1 MPRILSCLVYEHNL
15 WLVLLAAM
23 VCVCGAFTGFGLFVR
38 AQKANRLQAYG
49 WYFLSSVALGGSIW
63 CTHFIAMMAYK
74 SPALIELEP
83 VLTCLSLWVAMIGT
97 GLGLLLAGHWRAK
110 QAPWIGGAVV
120 GLSIAAMHYT
130 GMLAY
135 RVKGMV
141 IWDQPHILASIIM
154 SMAFSMGALIM
165 ARRDMAER
173 TRLFASGIF
182 VLAVVS
188 LHFTGMAAF
197 KVQVLDLP
205 HTMTNADAL
214 TSLALAVAM
223 MGMMIVGTGLVTYLI
238 DNQNQSESIAKLREM
253 AITDVLTGLP
263 NRAGLSS
270 WAVHELARVRSE
282 GDHLAVVVID
292 LDHFKEINDV
302 HGHRAGDMVLKTIS
316 RRFGAML
323 KRGEL
328 MARLG
333 GDEFA
338 ALCRYRF
345 QEDLIDFL
353 ERLQA
358 ALNQDIA
365 YETSLLKSGGSLG
378 VASYP
383 VDGEDLDTLLKNAD
397 LAMYRAKTS
406 HLQKICYYEP
416 TMDEK
421 VRERRALAADLRDA
435 ITHNQL
441 QVYYQVQTS
450 LGTGEITGY
459 EALVRW
465 KHPVRGFVPPM
476 EFIPLAEETGMIFE
490 LGEWVLRQACAH
502 AATWPEAIKVAVNLS
517 PVQVVNADLPVL
529 VHQILINTGLSPSRL
544 ELELTESTII
554 NDKVRSLHVLRRI
567 KALGVTIALDDF
579 GTGYSS
585 LATLRTFPFD
595 KIKLD
600 RTFMSEIET
609 SLQAKAIIRAVLALG
624 KSLGVP
630 VLAEGI
636 ETPEQMAIL
645 SAEGCDEGQGYFLGR
660 PQPHDLLGRDGVL
673 RIDGPASIDAP
684 PNISAA

>member
-141 IWDQPHILASIIM
+141 IWDQPHILASLIM

-365 YETSLLKSGGSLG
+365 YETCLLKSGGSLG

-673 RIDGPASIDAP
+673 RIDGPASVDTP